1 MSLEIIL
8 EQNSSKTRKELKS
21 EGWSAIKPDNYT
33 PRTHD
38 TIMSSDGWLMYKE
51 KMSSSP
57 PVDNEKKD
65 DKVIVKDKQV
75 PNFEET
81 LNQRMSEMF
90 NVFDVFDGDDTEL
103 VKKLSDSDRDA
114 IKGNAIRRLKGDIG
128 DNLSDIDFSIL
139 DDTFVNYMVDYMITK
154 KKMEPFYIRYIPT
167 KVYKIT
173 PRMVEAVGLMKVLVE
188 QGLTTN
194 RETLYINYISGGG
207 FEIIG
212 GPGARNE
219 ASINFRSQKGDK
231 IIQPRETGV
240 GKRQTQQQPQQKP
253 EEQLRVSPRADMI
266 QKKAEKEGVES
277 IFNNLPKELQDIV
290 REYENQ
296 QFSTKR
302 PLDQTMDNYDQIDLV
317 KKESQ
322 FQNKGFESFFMWR
335 LKPSVAENEGAF
347 KRFAEMLSNYTPD
360 KDMCKTVAE
369 FYAKAAELDVP
380 NATDDIQK
388 HASYLTRCR
397 RKNFK
402 YMDFGKTKKLI
413 DSFQSKLS
421 SRPRYQINYSTGKVG
436 T

>member
-1 MSLEIIL
+1 MKRGLITIL
-8 EQNSSKTRKELKS
+8 EQNNTPPQSPGRKP
-21 EGWSAIKPDNYT
+21 GGG
-33 PRTHD
+33 TH
-38 TIMSSDGWLMYKE
+38 SSDEEQG
-51 KMSSSP
+51 SSQQGGSKQRS
-57 PVDNEKKD
+57 VGSDNAPAD
-65 DKVIVKDKQV
+65 NTSSTTPNQG
-75 PNFEET
+75 PNFEEN

-114 IKGNAIRRLKGDIG
+114 IKGNVIRRLKGEFG
-128 DNLSDIDFSIL
+128 DNLSGMNVSIL

-167 KVYKIT
+167 NVYKIT
-173 PRMVEAVGLMKVLVE
+173 PRMVESVGLMKVLVE

-240 GKRQTQQQPQQKP
+240 GKRQTQQGQPQQKP